1 MSGGHSRA
9 FEPGGLHPA
18 AQRAQHR
25 CPAELRHACSV
36 SDDWI
41 RLIPTDASW
50 EPKQSSVERAVAYVV
65 SLFAGPG
72 DSADEVTAEFYPD
85 VALIDSGVNT
95 SSFTCRACSSVTDV
109 TWAFDVVNDRWSDLT
124 DLDVVLPCCGVA
136 SNLNDLA
143 YDWPLGFARF
153 EISVLNGARSRYELD
168 GSELRQVGQLL
179 GHSVRQVLAHY

>member
-1 MSGGHSRA
+1 MS
-9 FEPGGLHPA
+9 
-18 AQRAQHR
+18 
-25 CPAELRHACSV
+25 
-36 SDDWI
+36 DNWI

-50 EPKQSSVERAVAYVV
+50 EPERSSVDRTVAYVV
-65 SLFAGPG
+65 GLYSGPG
-72 DSADEVTAEFYPD
+72 DSADEVTAELYDD

-109 TWAFDVVNDRWSDLT
+109 TWAFEVVNERSSDLT
-124 DLDVVLPCCGVA
+124 DLDVVLPCCGAA

-153 EISVLNGARSRYELD
+153 EIGILNGTRARYELD

-179 GHSVRQVLAHY
+179 GHPVRQVLAHY